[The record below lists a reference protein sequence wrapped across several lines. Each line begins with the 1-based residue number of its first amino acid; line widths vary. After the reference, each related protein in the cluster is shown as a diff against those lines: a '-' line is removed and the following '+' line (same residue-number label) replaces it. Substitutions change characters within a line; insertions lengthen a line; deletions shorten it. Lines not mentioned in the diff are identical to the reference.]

1 MTLVENSYL
10 GALVIV
16 AAVVTLSPFL
26 TAFARRWVTVPG
38 VVVEIAFGI
47 AIGPYVL
54 GWASVGDVL
63 GLLAEFGLVFLIF
76 LAGFE
81 VDARAVRQRPA
92 LIAAIGW
99 LCSLAIAVGAAW
111 ALHLV
116 DATSSMRFVAIALT
130 ATAVGILLPI
140 LGDNGLLGTPLGS
153 HVLAGG
159 VVGELGPILAIS
171 IVLTSDSPGFTTLVV
186 LGFGAIT
193 VAAIWLARRS
203 ARPRVV
209 LVIQDSLHSSGQAG
223 VRVAV
228 LCIVALVW
236 AASEFGLDVL
246 LGAFAA
252 GLVARVFLV
261 SGRPNDAGADVVDR
275 REEVQVRLEA
285 IGYGFAVPVFFV
297 VSGMQFDLDAMF
309 DPVEAVMIPLFLVLF
324 LVVRGLPALLTRRD
338 LGRHDVAALA
348 LFQASTLPMVVVIS
362 QIGLASGQMSSVDAS
377 GLIGAGLVSVIVFP
391 ILAMAVHRR
400 STADLDSA

>member
-1 MTLVENSYL
+1 MENSFL

-16 AAVVTLSPFL
+16 AVVVTLSPFL
-26 TAFARRWVTVPG
+26 TAFLRRWVNLPG
-38 VVVEIAFGI
+38 VVVEIALGI

-81 VDARAVRQRPA
+81 VDARAVRQRA
-92 LIAAIGW
+92 ARIAAIGW
-99 LCSLAIAVGAAW
+99 LCSLAIAIGAAW

-116 DATSSMRFVAIALT
+116 DATSSVRFVAIALT

-140 LGDNGLLGTPLGS
+140 LGDNGLHGTPLGT

-159 VVGELGPILAIS
+159 VVGELGPILAIT

-186 LGFGAIT
+186 LGFAAIT
-193 VAAIWLARRS
+193 VVAIWVARRS
-203 ARPRVV
+203 AQPRIV
-209 LVIQDSLHSSGQAG
+209 LVIQDTLQSSGQAG
-223 VRVAV
+223 VRIAV
-228 LCIVALVW
+228 LCCITLVW
-236 AASEFGLDVL
+236 AASQFGLDVL

-261 SGRPNDAGADVVDR
+261 SGQPSDEAADAVDNR
-275 REEVQVRLEA
+275 AEVQVRLEA
-285 IGYGFAVPVFFV
+285 IGYGFVVPVFFV
-297 VSGMQFDLDAMF
+297 VSGMRFDLEAMV
-309 DPVEAVMIPLFLVLF
+309 DPVEGVMIPLFLLLF
-324 LVVRGLPALLTRRD
+324 LLVRGLPALLTRRD
-338 LGRHDVAALA
+338 LSRHDVVALA

-362 QIGLASGQMSSVDAS
+362 QIGLGSGQMSSVDAS
-377 GLIGAGLVSVIVFP
+377 GLIGAGLVSVVVFP
-391 ILAMAVHRR
+391 ILAMAAHRR
-400 STADLDSA
+400 STADVRSDDDA